1 MIQFNSILTRTL
13 HHQSYRKAL
22 KELERALGD
31 QHAKSLEESLRI
43 LLEEHAIEIK
53 MVRSEA
59 QRTIEVNAS
68 ETHTRLGEVR
78 ACVRACV
85 RKCVLYV
92 LIITC
97 GFECIHFC
105 TFSWVFQH
113 ISLCN
118 IYFTIAFLV
127 IQAFICALILSI

>member
-1 MIQFNSILTRTL
+1 MIQFNLILTRTL

-78 ACVRACV
+78 ACVR
-85 RKCVLYV
+85 KCVLYV